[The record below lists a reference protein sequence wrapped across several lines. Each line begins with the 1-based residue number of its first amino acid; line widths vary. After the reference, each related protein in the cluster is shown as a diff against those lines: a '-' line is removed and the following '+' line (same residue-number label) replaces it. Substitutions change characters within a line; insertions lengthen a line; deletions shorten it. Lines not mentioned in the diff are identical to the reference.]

1 MCRHISLLSRCTM
14 AKMFCTPMQ
23 QLSKSI
29 LQIQTKITVLW
40 LLTKPNAPDNEKDMY
55 ILLILFIYFLY
66 KFSENE
72 TKPIFSSMERKTIS
86 FCSIPLLSSSFLLRY
101 IRYTYTFQNHILK
114 YIIMITIMNYS
125 VEVHYG
131 LLHLI
136 LKFIFINS
144 AKKQAHSSF

>member
-1 MCRHISLLSRCTM
+1 MHLTM
-14 AKMFCTPMQ
+14 KKICIFC
-23 QLSKSI
+23 
-29 LQIQTKITVLW
+29 
-40 LLTKPNAPDNEKDMY
+40 
-55 ILLILFIYFLY
+55 LFYSFIFLY

-72 TKPIFSSMERKTIS
+72 TKPIFSSMERKTTS

-144 AKKQAHSSF
+144 AIKTGPLFLLTENFKTIATVSNVFCF